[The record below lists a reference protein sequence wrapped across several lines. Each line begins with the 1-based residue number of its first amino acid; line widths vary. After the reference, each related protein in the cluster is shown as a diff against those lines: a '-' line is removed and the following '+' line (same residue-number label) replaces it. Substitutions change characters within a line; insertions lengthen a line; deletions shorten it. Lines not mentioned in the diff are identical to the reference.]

1 MFMRSLTFLRAFF
14 SLWYVGLWACAPLAY
29 AQATLAQEAASPAA
43 TMQHLPVSADMAAQA
58 LARGASVIDVRSP
71 QEFASGHLAGAVNL
85 PDLMADVLKAS
96 TKPATPDLAA
106 AQWASALSAAGVD
119 TSRTMVVVGQTGDP
133 LAQALWLSLQN
144 YATGRV
150 LWLVGG
156 TLEWQMRGYT
166 LGTDIAALRP
176 VPQVLVHLQPSV
188 AAPRMAGA
196 SLRASGQGQT
206 SAVTLAGF

>member
-1 MFMRSLTFLRAFF
+1 MRSATFLRVLF
-14 SLWYVGLWACAPLAY
+14 SLWCIGLWVCAPLAY
-29 AQATLAQEAASPAA
+29 AQANLADLPA
-43 TMQHLPVSADMAAQA
+43 TSTQHLPVSADVAAQA
-58 LARGASVIDVRSP
+58 LAGGASVIDVRSP
-71 QEFASGHLAGAVNL
+71 GEFARGHLAGAVNL
-85 PDLMADVLKAS
+85 PDFMADVSITSVTL
-96 TKPATPDLAA
+96 ATPEWAA
-106 AQWASALSAAGVD
+106 AQWGSALSAAGVD

-156 TLEWQMRGYT
+156 TAEWQMRGYA
-166 LGTDIAALRP
+166 LGTDIAAVRP

-196 SLRASGQGQT
+196 SLRASGRGQA